1 MSAQVSA
8 RSALLSIPPT
18 PAFGTVL
25 ASNEDPLFQVREV
38 TETSKLQRDVNVLE
52 FKLEANVPTSDGQ
65 QVRIILDR
73 DFFPIELKVRLH
85 ASEHVCLSCLK
96 LTSTCLQLLF
106 APMSYT
112 KIEHRDTPL
121 RYAFHLP
128 YKASENLCAHSSSF
142 EWPNK

>member
-8 RSALLSIPPT
+8 KSALLSIAST
-18 PAFGTVL
+18 PAFGTLL

-73 DFFPIELKVRLH
+73 DFFPVELKVRMHACTFGLLETTTASHVSSLYLPMLCKRRLICSTSISACLH
-85 ASEHVCLSCLK
+85 AS
-96 LTSTCLQLLF
+96 
-106 APMSYT
+106 
-112 KIEHRDTPL
+112 
-121 RYAFHLP
+121 
-128 YKASENLCAHSSSF
+128 
-142 EWPNK
+142 